1 LPTTCAR
8 ERGDGPVSA
17 EGTAPVVE
25 ALERELVQLL
35 GPEGVSTS
43 LRVRRKASIDG
54 STMSPILAPQLPIGL
69 ADIVAFPQ
77 NAEQVSLAVAAATR
91 YEVPVTARGRGTGN
105 YGQGLPLLGGLV
117 LDTSR
122 ARAITGVGDG
132 YITAEAGTPMVQL
145 ERAAVERGQQLWMY
159 PSTVQSSIGGFLSGG
174 SAGTG
179 TIAHGANWQ
188 GFVLALEVVHMTQSP
203 GIAHLDGPDAQP
215 YVHSYG
221 TIGVIARASVRLE
234 PLQDWHALYASFESF
249 APALHLVREL
259 RALEPCPRLVSADPA
274 PIVNGLPP
282 DSATPPGRASLRAI
296 LDASTVAFAQR
307 LVGRAGGTVNAVRS
321 GSQAGIR
328 VSLLSYNH
336 PVYWLQRS
344 FPQNT
349 YFHVEVAN
357 DALIDRFIEVEAA
370 YPGGMLHVEAAH
382 EFPIGMLVAPYVS
395 AEEVVA
401 GYERL
406 RQLDVLVHS
415 PHQYYVDFNVE
426 EARALKAKLDP
437 AGLLNPG
444 KLV

>member
-1 LPTTCAR
+1 MSPAGAAPT
-8 ERGDGPVSA
+8 
-17 EGTAPVVE
+17 VE
-25 ALERELVQLL
+25 ALERELVQVL
-35 GPEGVSTS
+35 GYDGVSTS
-43 LRVRRKASIDG
+43 PAVRRKASMDG

-69 ADIVAFPQ
+69 ADIVAFPKSAAQ
-77 NAEQVSLAVAAATR
+77 IAEAVAAATR
-91 YEVPVTARGRGTGN
+91 YGVPITARGRGTGN
-105 YGQGLPLLGGLV
+105 YGQGLPLVGGLV

-122 ARAITGVGDG
+122 ARAITEVADG
-132 YITAEAGTPMVQL
+132 CITAEAGTPMVQL
-145 ERAAVERGQQLWMY
+145 ERAATERGQQLWIY

-188 GFVLALEVVHMTQSP
+188 GFVLAVDVVHASRSP
-203 GIAHLDGPDAQP
+203 RIAHLDGPDAQP

-234 PLQDWHALYASFESF
+234 PLQDWRAVYASFDTF
-249 APALHLVREL
+249 APALGLVREL

-274 PIVNGLPP
+274 PIVNALPP
-282 DSATPPGRASLRAI
+282 DPATPPGRASLRAI
-296 LDASTVAFAQR
+296 LDASTVA
-307 LVGRAGGTVNAVRS
+307 LVQQLVDGAGGAVNAVRT

-344 FPQNT
+344 APPNT
-349 YFHVEVAN
+349 YFHVEVAH
-357 DALIDRFIEVEAA
+357 DALIDRFAEVEAV
-370 YPGGMLHVEAAH
+370 YPGGMLHVEAAN
-382 EFPIGMLVAPYVS
+382 EFPIGMLVAPFVS

-406 RQLDVLVHS
+406 QQLDVFVHS

-437 AGLLNPG
+437 GGLLNPG

>member
-1 LPTTCAR
+1 MSGA
-8 ERGDGPVSA
+8 SA
-17 EGTAPVVE
+17 APAVE

-35 GPEGVSTS
+35 GRDGVSTS
-43 LRVRRKASIDG
+43 LGVRRKASIDG

-69 ADIVAFPQ
+69 ADIVAFPKDATQ
-77 NAEQVSLAVAAATR
+77 IAETVAAATR
-91 YEVPVTARGRGTGN
+91 HGVPVTARGRGTGN

-122 ARAITGVGDG
+122 ARAITEVADG
-132 YITAEAGTPMVQL
+132 CITAEAGTPMVQL
-145 ERAAVERGQQLWMY
+145 ERAATERGQQLWMY

-179 TIAHGANWQ
+179 TIAHGATWQ
-188 GFVLALEVVHMTQSP
+188 GFVLALDVVHLTRSP
-203 GIAHLDGPDAQP
+203 GIVHLDGPNAQP

-234 PLQDWHALYASFESF
+234 PLQDWHALYASFDSY
-249 APALHLVREL
+249 APALHLVREF

-274 PIVNGLPP
+274 PIVNALPP

-296 LDASTVAFAQR
+296 VEGSTVALAQQ
-307 LVGRAGGTVNAVRS
+307 LVDRAGGAVHALRR

-328 VSLLSYNH
+328 LSLLSYNH
-336 PVYWLQRS
+336 PVYWLQRNV
-344 FPQNT
+344 PQTT
-349 YFHVEVAN
+349 YFHVEVA
-357 DALIDRFIEVEAA
+357 DEPLIDRFAEVEAV

-382 EFPIGMLVAPYVS
+382 EFPIGMLVAPFVS

-406 RQLDVLVHS
+406 HQLNVLVHS
-415 PHQYYVDFNVE
+415 PHEYYVDFNVE